1 MAYPI
6 AQLKMG
12 REASVGFRHP
22 WVFSGAIE
30 SMPDNLAEGSL
41 VHVADRNG
49 RIIGTGTFE
58 GDASI
63 AVRVFDFTE
72 TEINEEW
79 ITNRIQQANS
89 QRLLLGYGPG
99 TDTTGYRIVFGEA
112 DNLPGLVIDRYADV
126 LVVQIST
133 IGMSNVSPIII
144 RACKKLFQPIAI
156 IDRSDSQSTVVD
168 GSVTDPVEFLEHG
181 MKFVA
186 DVVHGQK
193 TGFFLDQ
200 KELRQ
205 AVKKYANGKT
215 VLNAFSYTGATSI
228 SALLGGA
235 LSVHNVDESKTALE
249 FCEINAVLNG
259 IDNKKITTQ
268 EADAFAWL
276 GAQKDVAYD
285 MVIIDPPALAKT
297 KREIEQ
303 AKKAYHFV
311 NRAAM
316 RLVED
321 GGILVTSSCSHFFT
335 EDDFAFTLRRASVQA
350 GLQLDVLHVIR
361 QAPDHPL
368 SVYFPESLYLKSFVC
383 RVSSGSTPLR

>member
-1 MAYPI
+1 
-6 AQLKMG
+6 MG

-30 SMPDNLAEGSL
+30 LVPENLEEGSL

-63 AVRVFDFTE
+63 AVRVFDFSE
-72 TEINEEW
+72 TEIHEDW
-79 ITNRIQQANS
+79 ITNRIEQAHS
-89 QRLLLGYGPG
+89 QRLLLGYGPQ

-112 DNLPGLVIDRYADV
+112 DNLPGLVIDRYEDV

-133 IGMSNVSPIII
+133 MGMSNLSPLVI

-156 IDRSDSQSTVVD
+156 IDRSEHESTIVE
-168 GSVTDPVEFLEHG
+168 GTITAPVEFLEHG

-186 DVVHGQK
+186 DVLQGQK
-193 TGFFLDQ
+193 TGFFFDQ

-205 AVKKYANGKT
+205 AVKKYAHGKT
-215 VLNAFSYTGATSI
+215 VLNAFSYTGATGV
-228 SALLGGA
+228 AAMLGGA
-235 LSVHNVDESKTALE
+235 ASVHNVDESKAALE
-249 FCEINAVLNG
+249 FCVTHAAVNN
-259 IDNKKITTQ
+259 IDVKDITTE

-276 GAQKDVAYD
+276 GAQKDISYD

-316 RLVED
+316 RLVQD
-321 GGILVTSSCSHFFT
+321 GGIFVTSSCSHFFT

-350 GLQLDVLHVIR
+350 GLHLDVLEVIR
-361 QAPDHPL
+361 QTSDHPL

-383 RVSSGSTPLR
+383 RVRTIK

>member
-1 MAYPI
+1 MAYPVI
-6 AQLKMG
+6 QLKMG

-30 SMPDNLAEGSL
+30 SIPDNLEEGVL

-63 AVRVFDFTE
+63 AVRVFDFV
-72 TEINEEW
+72 EIEITEEW
-79 ITNRIQQANS
+79 ILKRIEQANN
-89 QRLLLGYGPG
+89 QRLLLGYGSD
-99 TDTTGYRIVFGEA
+99 TDTTGYRVVFGEA

-133 IGMSNVSPIII
+133 IGMSNLSPLVI
-144 RACKKLFQPIAI
+144 RACKKLFNPNAI
-156 IDRSDSQSTVVD
+156 VDRSEGESNVID
-168 GSVTDPVEFLEHG
+168 GNLDGPVEFTEHG
-181 MKFVA
+181 MKFVG
-186 DVVHGQK
+186 DVLHGQK
-193 TGFFLDQ
+193 TGFFFDQ

-205 AVKKYANGKT
+205 AVKKYATNKT
-215 VLNAFSYTGATSI
+215 VLNAFSYTGATGV
-228 SALLGGA
+228 AAMLGGA
-235 LSVHNVDESKTALE
+235 VSVYNVDESKAALD
-249 FCEINAVLNG
+249 FCEKNAALNG
-259 IDNKKITTQ
+259 IDSKEIITE

-276 GAQKDVAYD
+276 GAQKDIAYD

-311 NRAAM
+311 NRAGM
-316 RLVED
+316 RLVKD
-321 GGILVTSSCSHFFT
+321 GGIFVTSSCSHFFT
-335 EDDFAFTLRRASVQA
+335 EDDFAYTLRRASVQA
-350 GLQLDVLHVIR
+350 GLQLDVLEVVR

-368 SVYFPESLYLKSFVC
+368 SVYFPESLYLKSFIC
-383 RVSSGSTPLR
+383 RVRKLA